1 MYPIFIYYVNI
12 KMLGFSWSELL
23 VVVAV
28 AVFVIGPK
36 DIPKVMYGIGR
47 VVRRLQYVRFALS
60 QQFDD
65 VLKAGDIDELR
76 RGVNFGAPATDE
88 KSADEPATRGDRHDG
103 QS

>member
-1 MYPIFIYYVNI
+1 MFD
-12 KMLGFSWSELL
+12 FAWSELL

-36 DIPKVMYGIGR
+36 DIPKIMYGVGR
-47 VVRRLQYVRFALS
+47 IVRRLQYVRFALS

-76 RGVNFGAPATDE
+76 RGVNFTAPVTDE
-88 KSADEPATRGDRHDG
+88 KSADDVMTATKGERHDG
-103 QS
+103 